1 MKTLTTEDVLKIS
14 KKKKRPIKTKKD
26 IMGFDVMG
34 GAESFPITRESLEV
48 LEIVDTTWSAGAPFR
63 RQTQRSSRYYK
74 GDQWKDRV
82 VIRHRDGT
90 TETLTEEEYIE
101 RQGKPALKQNL
112 IRPLVRNILGQLRLN
127 PYKSTIFARSADG
140 QKAADM
146 MTAALEGVHTMN
158 SKNERD
164 ARLFETYLVSGAAI
178 YNTGYKF
185 DSERKMPFPY
195 YRAVD
200 PSRYFQTIAASDVC
214 GEDVDFCGDFFDTS
228 ILDIKSMYA
237 KTRKQ
242 EQELEEIYG
251 KSTRRDVVS
260 NLQYVSPNT
269 ENVSPRISLGTGEC
283 RVIRVCR
290 KEGHWDLAVHDYSNA
305 SWETYNLKT
314 HPNIKAEIEAEIR
327 RRKQMAKEVGVDYE
341 DGSNRLL
348 IEYEEKYVTS
358 WVYYHLSPW
367 GHILWTQDS
376 PYEHNSHSY
385 VVKYYPLFEGQAYGM
400 VYDLIDQQKAINRN
414 YIMHDFITSAAAK
427 GVLLVPEEAIPD
439 DMDLEDIADEWSRY
453 NGVIKYRAKDGVKQP
468 EQIVARNFNVGQFD
482 MINLQMK
489 LMNDIGGVHDAMQG
503 KSLGTGTP
511 SSLYQQAVLNSQ
523 TNILDYME
531 SFAWLLMQRDYKMVQ
546 IIKQFYTEPM
556 YLQSGSKSLPEGARF
571 YDPAVVRNYDFYNE
585 ITKGNDTPVARLY
598 LDTLLLQMLLQGLIT
613 LEMYLEES
621 SAPFSDSL
629 LQKVKAMKGQVE
641 GGQMPSSEQIAAL
654 SQGVPPSSNGALE
667 QMQQMLYSQMAA

>member
-14 KKKKRPIKTKKD
+14 KKKKRSIKTKKD

-34 GAESFPITRESLEV
+34 GAKSFPVTRESLEI
-48 LEIVDTTWSAGAPFR
+48 LETVDTTWSAGAPFR

-164 ARLFETYLVSGAAI
+164 ARLYETYLVSGAAI

-228 ILDIKSMYA
+228 ILDINSMYA

-251 KSTRRDVVS
+251 KSSRRDVVS
-260 NLQYVSPNT
+260 NLQHVTPNT

-511 SSLYQQAVLNSQ
+511 SSLYQQAVFNSQ

-585 ITKGNDTPVARLY
+585 ISKGNDTPVARLY
-598 LDTLLLQMLLQGLIT
+598 LDTLLLQMLQQGLIT

-654 SQGVPPSSNGALE
+654 SKGVPPSSNGALE
-667 QMQQMLYSQMAA
+667 QMQQMLYSQMM

>member
-1 MKTLTTEDVLKIS
+1 
-14 KKKKRPIKTKKD
+14 
-26 IMGFDVMG
+26 
-34 GAESFPITRESLEV
+34 
-48 LEIVDTTWSAGAPFR
+48 
-63 RQTQRSSRYYK
+63 
-74 GDQWKDRV
+74 
-82 VIRHRDGT
+82 
-90 TETLTEEEYIE
+90 
-101 RQGKPALKQNL
+101 
-112 IRPLVRNILGQLRLN
+112 
-127 PYKSTIFARSADG
+127 
-140 QKAADM
+140 
-146 MTAALEGVHTMN
+146 MN
-158 SKNERD
+158 NKNERD
-164 ARLFETYLVSGAAI
+164 ARLFETFLVSGAAI

-185 DSERKMPFPY
+185 DDRRKMPMPY
-195 YRAVD
+195 YKEVGI
-200 PSRYFQTIAASDVC
+200 SRYFQTISASDVC
-214 GEDVDFCGDFFDTS
+214 GDDVDFCGDFFDTS

-251 KSTRRDVVS
+251 KSDRRDVVS
-260 NLQYVSPNT
+260 NLQHVTSNA

-290 KEGHWDLAVHDYSNA
+290 KEGHWDLAVHDYSDA

-314 HPNIKAEIEAEIR
+314 HPQIKAQIDAEIA
-327 RRKQMAKEVGVDYE
+327 RRKRIANELGVDYE

-385 VVKYYPLFEGQAYGM
+385 VAKYYPLYEGQAYGM
-400 VYDLIDQQKAINRN
+400 VFDLIDQQKAINRN

-439 DMDLEDIADEWSRY
+439 DMDLEDIADEWSKY

-482 MINLQMK
+482 MINLQMR

-511 SSLYQQAVLNSQ
+511 SSLYQQAVQNSQ
-523 TNILDYME
+523 TNILDYLE
-531 SFAWLLMQRDYKMVQ
+531 SFAWLLMERDYKMIQ
-546 IIKQFYTEPM
+546 IIKQFYNEP
-556 YLQSGSKSLPEGARF
+556 QNVPSSSKSKSNF
-571 YDPAVVRNYDFYNE
+571 YDPAVVRNYDLYNE
-585 ITKGNDTPVARLY
+585 LSKGNDTPVARMY
-598 LDTLLLQMLLQGLIT
+598 LDTLLFQLLQQRLIT

-621 SAPFSDSL
+621 TAPFSDSL
-629 LQKVKAMKGQVE
+629 LQKVKAMQGQME
-641 GGQMPSSEQIAAL
+641 GGQMPSQEQIAAL
-654 SQGVPPSSNGALE
+654 QQGVPQSSDGSLE
-667 QMQQMLYSQMAA
+667 QLQQMLYNQMM

>member
-1 MKTLTTEDVLKIS
+1 MNTLSNEDILKIS
-14 KKKKRPIKTKKD
+14 KKKKRSIKTKKD
-26 IMGFDVMG
+26 IVGFNVMG
-34 GAESFPITRESLEV
+34 GAESFPITKESTEILET
-48 LEIVDTTWSAGAPFR
+48 VDTTWSAGAPFR
-63 RQTQRSSRYYK
+63 RQTERSSRYYK
-74 GDQWKDRV
+74 GDQWKDKV

-90 TETLTEEEYIE
+90 SETLTEEEYIE
-101 RQGKPALKQNL
+101 SQGKPALKQNL
-112 IRPLVRNILGQLRLN
+112 IRPLVRNIIGQLRHN
-127 PYKSTIFARSADG
+127 PYKSTVFARSADG

-146 MTAALEGVHTMN
+146 MTAALEGVHSMN
-158 SKNERD
+158 NKNERD

-178 YNTGYKF
+178 YNTGYRF
-185 DSERKMPFPY
+185 DDERKMPFPY
-195 YRAVD
+195 YKAVD
-200 PSRYFQTIAASDVC
+200 PSRYFQTISASDVC

-228 ILDIKSMYA
+228 LLDIKSMYA

-251 KSTRRDVVS
+251 KRTRRDSMS
-260 NLQYVSPNT
+260 NLQYVTSNA
-269 ENVSPRISLGTGEC
+269 ENVSPRISLGTGAC

-290 KEGHWDLAVHDYSNA
+290 KEGHWDLAVHDYSDA
-305 SWETYNLKT
+305 SWETYNLKEN
-314 HPNIKAEIEAEIR
+314 PNIKATIDAEIA
-327 RRKQMAKEVGVDYE
+327 RRKKIANELGIDYE

-358 WVYYHLSPW
+358 WVYYHISPY

-376 PYEHNSHSY
+376 PYEHNSHPY
-385 VVKYYPLFEGQAYGM
+385 VAKFYPLFEGQAYGM

-439 DMDLEDIADEWSRY
+439 DMDLEDIADEWSKY

-511 SSLYQQAVLNSQ
+511 SSLYQQAVHNSQ

-531 SFAWLLMQRDYKMVQ
+531 SFAWLLMKRDYKMVQ
-546 IIKQFYTEPM
+546 IIKQFYTDAM
-556 YLQSGSKSLPEGARF
+556 YIHTSDKSTPKDARY
-571 YDPAVVRNYDFYNE
+571 YDPALVRNYDFYNE
-585 ITKGNDTPVARLY
+585 LSKGNDTPVARLY
-598 LDTLLLQMLLQGLIT
+598 LDSLLLQLLQQKLIT

-621 SAPFSDSL
+621 TAPFSDSL
-629 LQKVKAMKGQVE
+629 LQKVRAAQEQVA
-641 GGQMPSSEQIAAL
+641 GGQMPSQEQLASL
-654 SQGVPPSSNGALE
+654 SQGVPQSSPDAMAQL
-667 QMQQMLYSQMAA
+667 QQMLIPQMM

>member
-1 MKTLTTEDVLKIS
+1 MKTLSAEDILKMS
-14 KKKKRPIKTKKD
+14 KKKKRSIKTKKD
-26 IMGFDVMG
+26 IIGFDVMG
-34 GAESFPITRESLEV
+34 GAESFPVTKDSTEILE
-48 LEIVDTTWSAGAPFR
+48 LVDVTWAAGASFR
-63 RQTQRSSRYYK
+63 KQTERSSRYYK
-74 GDQWKDRV
+74 GDQWKDKV

-90 TETLTEEEYIE
+90 KEILSEEEYIE

-112 IRPLVRNILGQLRLN
+112 IRPLVRTIIGQLRLN
-127 PYKSTIFARSADG
+127 PYKSLVYARQADG
-140 QKAADM
+140 QPAADM
-146 MTAALEGVHTMN
+146 MTSALEGVHAMN
-158 SKNERD
+158 DKAERD

-185 DSERKMPFPY
+185 DDERKMPYPY
-195 YRAVD
+195 YKAVD

-237 KTRKQ
+237 KTKKQ
-242 EQELEEIYG
+242 EKELEEIYG
-251 KSTRRDVVS
+251 NSSRRDVVQNIQHVTS
-260 NLQYVSPNT
+260 NAENT
-269 ENVSPRISLGTGEC
+269 SPRISLGTGEC

-290 KEGHWDLAVHDYSNA
+290 KEGHWDLAVHDYSDA

-314 HPNIKAEIEAEIR
+314 NPNITTTIDAEIS
-327 RRKQMAKEVGVDYE
+327 RRKKIAKELGVDYE

-376 PYEHNSHSY
+376 PYEHNSHPY
-385 VVKYYPLFEGQAYGM
+385 VAKYYPLFEGQAYGM
-400 VYDLIDQQKAINRN
+400 VYDLIDQQRAINRN

-439 DMDLEDIADEWSRY
+439 DMDIEDFADEWSKY

-468 EQIVARNFNVGQFD
+468 EQVVARNFNVGQFD
-482 MINLQMK
+482 MINLQMR

-511 SSLYQQAVLNSQ
+511 SSLYQQAVHNSQ
-523 TNILDYME
+523 ANILDYVE
-531 SFAWLLMQRDYKMVQ
+531 SFAWLLSKRDYKMVQ
-546 IIKQFYTEPM
+546 IIKQFYDEPTNVP
-556 YLQSGSKSLPEGARF
+556 STGKHKGATL
-571 YDPAVVRNYDFYNE
+571 YDPALVRNFDFYNE
-585 ITKGNDTPVARLY
+585 VSKSNDTPVARLY
-598 LDTLLLQMLLQGLIT
+598 LDTMLFQLLQQKLIT
-613 LEMYLEES
+613 LKMYLEES

-629 LQKVKAMKGQVE
+629 LQKVNAMEAQMA
-641 GGQMPSSEQIAAL
+641 GGQMPSTEQIAGLQQGIPQSSPDAL
-654 SQGVPPSSNGALE
+654 AQL
-667 QMQQMLYSQMAA
+667 QQILIPQMAA

>member
-1 MKTLTTEDVLKIS
+1 MKTLSAEDIMKMS
-14 KKKKRPIKTKKD
+14 KKKKRSIKTKKD
-26 IMGFDVMG
+26 IVGFDVMG
-34 GAESFPITRESLEV
+34 GAESFPITKDSLDI
-48 LEIVDTTWSAGAPFR
+48 LETVDTTWSAGAPFR
-63 RQTQRSSRYYK
+63 RQTERSSRYYK
-74 GDQWKDRV
+74 GEQWKDKV

-112 IRPLVRNILGQLRLN
+112 IRPLVVNVIGQLRQN
-127 PYKSTIFARSADG
+127 AYKSTIFARTANG

-146 MTAALEGVHTMN
+146 MTAALEGVHSMN
-158 SKNERD
+158 NKNERD
-164 ARLFETYLVSGAAI
+164 ARLFETFLVSGAAI

-185 DSERKMPFPY
+185 DDERKMPYPY
-195 YRAVD
+195 YKAVD

-228 ILDIKSMYA
+228 LIEVKRMYA

-242 EQELEEIYG
+242 EQEIEEIYG
-251 KSTRRDVVS
+251 TSTRRDVVP
-260 NLQYVSPNT
+260 NLQFVTPNT

-290 KEGHWDLAVHDYSNA
+290 KEGHWDLAVHDYSDA

-314 HPNIKAEIEAEIR
+314 HPQIKAKIDTEIA
-327 RRKQMAKEVGVDYE
+327 RRKQMAKEIGVDYE

-348 IEYEEKYVTS
+348 IEYEERYVTS

-376 PYEHNSHSY
+376 PYDHNSHSY
-385 VVKYYPLFEGQAYGM
+385 IAKFYPLFGGQAYGM
-400 VYDLIDQQKAINRN
+400 VYDLIDPQRSINRN

-439 DMDLEDIADEWSRY
+439 DMDIEDIADEWSKY

-468 EQIVARNFNVGQFD
+468 EQVVARNFNVGQFD
-482 MINLQMK
+482 VINLQMK
-489 LMNDIGGVHDAMQG
+489 LMHDISGVHEASQG
-503 KSLGTGTP
+503 KSLGTGTS
-511 SSLYQQAVLNSQ
+511 SSLYQQAVQNSHV
-523 TNILDYME
+523 NVLDYME

-546 IIKQFYTEPM
+546 IIKQFYNDAIELPTA
-556 YLQSGSKSLPEGARF
+556 GKSRESIN
-571 YDPAVVRNYDFYNE
+571 YDPALVRNFDYYNE
-585 ITKGNDTPVARLY
+585 MSKGNDTPVARMY
-598 LDTLLLQMLLQGLIT
+598 LDTLLFQMLQQKLIT

-621 SAPFSDSL
+621 TAPFSDSL
-629 LQKVKAMKGQVE
+629 LQKVKAMQGQVA
-641 GGQMPSSEQIAAL
+641 GGQMPSQEQIAAL
-654 SQGVPPSSNGALE
+654 SQGIPQSSNGAME
-667 QMQQMLYSQMAA
+667 QVQQMLTSQMM

>member
-1 MKTLTTEDVLKIS
+1 MKTLSTEDILKIS
-14 KKKKRPIKTKKD
+14 KKKKRSIKTKKD
-26 IMGFDVMG
+26 IVGFDVMG
-34 GAESFPITRESLEV
+34 GAESFPITRESIEILET
-48 LEIVDTTWSAGAPFR
+48 VDTTWSAGAPFR
-63 RQTQRSSRYYK
+63 RQTERSSRYYK
-74 GDQWKDRV
+74 GDQWKDKI
-82 VIRHRDGT
+82 VIKDRNGNV
-90 TETLTEEEYIE
+90 ETLTEEEYIE

-112 IRPLVRNILGQLRLN
+112 IRPLVRNIIGQLRLN
-127 PYKSTIFARSADG
+127 PYKSTVFARNADG

-146 MTAALEGVHTMN
+146 MTAALEGVHAMN
-158 SKNERD
+158 NKNERD

-185 DSERKMPFPY
+185 DDERKMPYPY
-195 YRAVD
+195 YKAVD
-200 PSRYFQTIAASDVC
+200 PSRYFQTIAAADVC
-214 GEDVDFCGDFFDTS
+214 GDDVDFCGDFFDTS
-228 ILDIKSMYA
+228 LLDLKSMYA

-242 EQELEEIYG
+242 ESELEEIYG
-251 KSTRRDVVS
+251 NSTRRDTIANQQFITS
-260 NLQYVSPNT
+260 NA

-305 SWETYNLKT
+305 SWETYNLKDN
-314 HPNIKAEIEAEIR
+314 PSIKSQIEAEISR
-327 RRKQMAKEVGVDYE
+327 RRKIADEIGVDYE

-385 VVKYYPLFEGQAYGM
+385 IAKFYPLFEGQAYGM

-439 DMDLEDIADEWSRY
+439 DMDIEDFADEWSKY

-468 EQIVARNFNVGQFD
+468 EQVVARNFNVGQFD

-511 SSLYQQAVLNSQ
+511 SSLYQQAVHNSQ

-531 SFAWLLMQRDYKMVQ
+531 SFAWLLMKRDYKMVQ

-556 YLQSGSKSLPEGARF
+556 YVHSSRKNVPEDAMY
-571 YDPAVVRNYDFYNE
+571 YDPALVRNYDFYNE
-585 ITKGNDTPVARLY
+585 LSKGNDTPVARLY
-598 LDTLLLQMLLQGLIT
+598 LDTLLLQLLQQKLIT

-621 SAPFSDSL
+621 TAPFSDSL
-629 LQKVKAMKGQVE
+629 LQKVRAAQEQVA
-641 GGQMPSSEQIAAL
+641 GGQMPSQEQMAAM
-654 SQGVPPSSNGALE
+654 SQGVPQSSPDALA
-667 QMQQMLYSQMAA
+667 QLQQMLNPQMM

>member
-1 MKTLTTEDVLKIS
+1 MNTLSNEDILKIS
-14 KKKKRPIKTKKD
+14 KKKKRSIKTKKD
-26 IMGFDVMG
+26 IVGFNVMG
-34 GAESFPITRESLEV
+34 GAESFPITKESTEILET
-48 LEIVDTTWSAGAPFR
+48 VDTTWSAGAPFR
-63 RQTQRSSRYYK
+63 RQTERSSRYYK
-74 GDQWKDRV
+74 GDQWKDKV

-90 TETLTEEEYIE
+90 KEVLTEEEYIE
-101 RQGKPALKQNL
+101 SQGKPALKQNL
-112 IRPLVRNILGQLRLN
+112 IRPLVRNIIGQLRLS
-127 PYKSTIFARSADG
+127 PYKSTVFARSADG

-158 SKNERD
+158 NKNERD

-185 DSERKMPFPY
+185 DDERKMPYPY
-195 YRAVD
+195 YKAVD
-200 PSRYFQTIAASDVC
+200 PSRYFQTISASDVC
-214 GEDVDFCGDFFDTS
+214 GDDVDFCGDFFDTS

-237 KTRKQ
+237 RTRKQ
-242 EQELEEIYG
+242 EEELEEIYG
-251 KSTRRDVVS
+251 KSARRDAVS
-260 NLQYVSPNT
+260 NLQHVSSNV

-290 KEGHWDLAVHDYSNA
+290 KEGHWDLAVHDYSDA
-305 SWETYNLKT
+305 SWETYNLKEF
-314 HPNIKAEIEAEIR
+314 PAVKSKIDAEIA
-327 RRKQMAKEVGVDYE
+327 RRKKIAEEIGVDYE

-348 IEYEEKYVTS
+348 IECEERYVTS

-385 VVKYYPLFEGQAYGM
+385 VAKYYPLFEGQAYGM

-439 DMDLEDIADEWSRY
+439 DMDIEDFADEWSKY

-468 EQIVARNFNVGQFD
+468 EQVVARNFNVGQFD

-511 SSLYQQAVLNSQ
+511 SSLYQQAVHNSQ

-531 SFAWLLMQRDYKMVQ
+531 SFAWLLMKRDYKMVQ
-546 IIKQFYTEPM
+546 LIKQFYTDTM
-556 YLQSGSKSLPEGARF
+556 YVQSANKNLPADANY
-571 YDPAVVRNYDFYNE
+571 YDPALVRNYDFYNE
-585 ITKGNDTPVARLY
+585 LSKGNDTPVARMY
-598 LDTLLLQMLLQGLIT
+598 LDTLLFQMLQQGLIT

-621 SAPFSDSL
+621 TAPFSDSL
-629 LQKVKAMKGQVE
+629 LQKVKAMQQQVA
-641 GGQMPSSEQIAAL
+641 GGQMPSQEQLASL
-654 SQGVPPSSNGALE
+654 SQGVPQSSDNALT
-667 QMQQMLYSQMAA
+667 QIQQMLYPQMM

>member
-1 MKTLTTEDVLKIS
+1 MKALSTEDILKIS
-14 KKKKRPIKTKKD
+14 KKKKRSIKTKKD
-26 IMGFDVMG
+26 IVGFDVMG
-34 GAESFPITRESLEV
+34 GAEAFPITKDSLDI
-48 LEIVDTTWSAGAPFR
+48 LEMVDTTWSAGASFR
-63 RQTQRSSRYYK
+63 RQTERSSRYYK
-74 GDQWKDRV
+74 GDQWKDKV

-112 IRPLVRNILGQLRLN
+112 IRPLVRNIIGQLRLN
-127 PYKSTIFARSADG
+127 PYKSTVFARSADG

-158 SKNERD
+158 NKNERD

-178 YNTGYKF
+178 YTTGYKF
-185 DSERKMPFPY
+185 DDERKMPYPY
-195 YRAVD
+195 YKAVD

-228 ILDIKSMYA
+228 LLDIKSMYA
-237 KTRKQ
+237 KTRAQ
-242 EQELEEIYG
+242 ERQIEEIYG
-251 KSTRRDVVS
+251 NSPRRDVVS
-260 NLQYVSPNT
+260 NIQHVTSNA
-269 ENVSPRISLGTGEC
+269 ENVSPRISLGTGDC

-290 KEGHWDLAVHDYSNA
+290 KEGHWDLAVHDYSDA
-305 SWETYNLKT
+305 SWETYNLT
-314 HPNIKAEIEAEIR
+314 VNPDIKSSINAEIS
-327 RRKQMAKEVGVDYE
+327 RRKKIADEIGVDYE

-385 VVKYYPLFEGQAYGM
+385 VAKYYPLFEGQAYGM
-400 VYDLIDQQKAINRN
+400 VFDLIDQQKAINRN

-439 DMDLEDIADEWSRY
+439 DMDLEDIADEWSKY

-503 KSLGTGTP
+503 KSLGAGTP
-511 SSLYQQAVLNSQ
+511 SSLYQQAVSNSQ

-531 SFAWLLMQRDYKMVQ
+531 SFAWLLMKRDYKMVQ
-546 IIKQFYTEPM
+546 IIKQFYTDPM
-556 YLQSGSKSLPEGARF
+556 YIHTSRKGASEDSNY
-571 YDPAVVRNYDFYNE
+571 YDPSIVRNYDFYNE
-585 ITKGNDTPVARLY
+585 LSKGNDTPVARLY
-598 LDTLLLQMLLQGLIT
+598 LDTMLFQLLQQKLIT

-629 LQKVKAMKGQVE
+629 LQKVRAAQEQMAN
-641 GGQMPSSEQIAAL
+641 GQMPSQEQIASL
-654 SQGVPPSSNGALE
+654 QQGVPQSSPDALA
-667 QMQQMLYSQMAA
+667 QIQQMLTPQMV

>member
-1 MKTLTTEDVLKIS
+1 MNTLSAEDILKMS
-14 KKKKRPIKTKKD
+14 KKKKRSIKTKKD
-26 IMGFDVMG
+26 IVGFNVMG
-34 GAESFPITRESLEV
+34 GAESFPVTKNSLSI
-48 LEIVDTTWSAGAPFR
+48 LEEVDTTWAAGASFR
-63 RQTQRSSRYYK
+63 RQTERSSRYYK

-112 IRPLVRNILGQLRLN
+112 IRPLVRNIIGQLRLN
-127 PYKSTIFARSADG
+127 PYKSTVFSRDAEG
-140 QKAADM
+140 QPAADM
-146 MTAALEGVHTMN
+146 MTAALEGVHSMN
-158 SKNERD
+158 DKNERD

-185 DSERKMPFPY
+185 DNERKMPYPY
-195 YRAVD
+195 YKSID

-214 GEDVDFCGDFFDTS
+214 GDDVDFCGDFFDTS

-251 KSTRRDVVS
+251 NSSRRDSAS
-260 NLQYVSPNT
+260 NIQHVTSNS
-269 ENVSPRISLGTGEC
+269 ENVSPRISLGNGEC

-290 KEGHWDLAVHDYSNA
+290 KEGHWDLTVHDYSDA
-305 SWETYNLKT
+305 SWESYNLSDN
-314 HPNIKAEIEAEIR
+314 PNIKEFINTEIT
-327 RRKQMAKEVGVDYE
+327 RRKKIAREIGVDYE

-348 IEYEEKYVTS
+348 IEFEERYVTS

-367 GHILWTQDS
+367 GHVLWTQDS

-385 VVKYYPLFEGQAYGM
+385 VAKYYPLFEGQAYGM

-439 DMDLEDIADEWSRY
+439 DMDLEDIADEWSKY

-482 MINLQMK
+482 MINLQMR

-503 KSLGTGTP
+503 KSLGAGTP
-511 SSLYQQAVLNSQ
+511 SSLYQQAVHNSQ
-523 TNILDYME
+523 TNILDYVE
-531 SFAWLLMQRDYKMVQ
+531 SFAWLLMKRDYKIIQ
-546 IIKQFYTEPM
+546 IIKQFYNEP
-556 YLQSGSKSLPEGARF
+556 QNVPSSSKGKSNF
-571 YDPAVVRNYDFYNE
+571 YDPAVVRNYDLYNE
-585 ITKGNDTPVARLY
+585 ISKGNDTPVARMY
-598 LDTLLLQMLLQGLIT
+598 LDTLLFQLLQQKLIT

-621 SAPFSDSL
+621 KAPFSDSL
-629 LQKVKAMKGQVE
+629 LQKVKAMQGQME
-641 GGQMPSSEQIAAL
+641 GGQMPTQQQIAAL
-654 SQGVPPSSNGALE
+654 SQGVPQSSPDAMA
-667 QMQQMLYSQMAA
+667 QIQQMLIPQI

>member
-14 KKKKRPIKTKKD
+14 KKKKRSIKTKKD

-34 GAESFPITRESLEV
+34 GAESFPVTRESLEV

-140 QKAADM
+140 QMAADM

-511 SSLYQQAVLNSQ
+511 SSLYQQAVFNSQ

-598 LDTLLLQMLLQGLIT
+598 LDTLLLQMLQQGLIT

-621 SAPFSDSL
+621 SAPFSESL

>member
-1 MKTLTTEDVLKIS
+1 MNTLSTEDIIKIS
-14 KKKKRPIKTKKD
+14 KKKKRSIKTKKD
-26 IMGFDVMG
+26 IVGFNVMG
-34 GAESFPITRESLEV
+34 GAESFPITRDSLDI
-48 LEIVDTTWSAGAPFR
+48 LETVDTTWSAGAPFR
-63 RQTQRSSRYYK
+63 RQTERSSRYYK
-74 GDQWKDRV
+74 GDQWKDKI
-82 VIRHRDGT
+82 VIRHRNGK
-90 TETLTEEEYIE
+90 EEIITEEEYIE

-127 PYKSTIFARSADG
+127 PYKSTIFSRNADG

-146 MTAALEGVHTMN
+146 MTAALESVHSMN
-158 SKNERD
+158 NKNERD
-164 ARLFETYLVSGAAI
+164 ARLFETFLVSGAAI

-185 DSERKMPFPY
+185 DDERKIPYPY

-200 PSRYFQTIAASDVC
+200 PSRYFQTVSASDVC
-214 GEDVDFCGDFFDTS
+214 GDDVDFCGDFFDTS
-228 ILDIKSMYA
+228 LLDIKSMYA

-242 EQELEEIYG
+242 EEELEEIYG
-251 KSTRRDVVS
+251 TGHRTDVSS
-260 NLQYVSPNT
+260 NLQFVSSNA
-269 ENVSPRISLGTGEC
+269 ENMSPRIPLGNGEC

-290 KEGHWDLAVHDYSNA
+290 KEGHWDLAVHDYSDA
-305 SWETYNLKT
+305 SWDTYNLKT
-314 HPNIKAEIEAEIR
+314 NPDIKSKINAEII
-327 RRKQMAKEVGVDYE
+327 RRKQIAEELGVDYE

-358 WVYYHLSPW
+358 WVYYHLSPY

-385 VVKYYPLFEGQAYGM
+385 VAKYYPLFEGQAYGM
-400 VYDLIDQQKAINRN
+400 VFDLIDQQKAINRN

-439 DMDLEDIADEWSRY
+439 DMDLEDIADEWSKY

-511 SSLYQQAVLNSQ
+511 SSLYQQAVQNSQ
-523 TNILDYME
+523 TNILDYLE
-531 SFAWLLMQRDYKMVQ
+531 SFAWLLMKRDYKIIQ
-546 IIKQFYTEPM
+546 IIKQFYTDAQYVYSTDKNVP
-556 YLQSGSKSLPEGARF
+556 KDARF
-571 YDPAVVRNYDFYNE
+571 YDPAVVRNYDLYNE
-585 ITKGNDTPVARLY
+585 LSRGNDTPVARLY
-598 LDTLLLQMLLQGLIT
+598 LDTLLFQLLQQKLIT

-621 SAPFSDSL
+621 NAPFSDSL
-629 LQKVKAMKGQVE
+629 LQKVKAMQE
-641 GGQMPSSEQIAAL
+641 QTANGQMPSQEQLAAL
-654 SQGVPPSSNGALE
+654 SQGVPQSSPDAMS
-667 QMQQMLYSQMAA
+667 QIQQMLIPQMA

>member
-1 MKTLTTEDVLKIS
+1 MKTLSTEDILKIS
-14 KKKKRPIKTKKD
+14 KKKKRSIKTKKD
-26 IMGFDVMG
+26 IVGFDVMG
-34 GAESFPITRESLEV
+34 GAESFPITRESIEILET
-48 LEIVDTTWSAGAPFR
+48 VDTTWSAGAPFR
-63 RQTQRSSRYYK
+63 RQTERSSRYYK
-74 GDQWKDRV
+74 GDQWKDKI
-82 VIRHRDGT
+82 VIKDRNGNV
-90 TETLTEEEYIE
+90 ETLTEEEYIE

-112 IRPLVRNILGQLRLN
+112 IRPLVRNIIGQLRLN
-127 PYKSTIFARSADG
+127 PYKSTVFARNADG

-146 MTAALEGVHTMN
+146 MTAALEGVHAMN
-158 SKNERD
+158 NKNERD

-185 DSERKMPFPY
+185 DDERKMPYPY
-195 YRAVD
+195 YKAVD
-200 PSRYFQTIAASDVC
+200 PSRYFQTIAAADVC
-214 GEDVDFCGDFFDTS
+214 GDDVDFCGDFFDTS
-228 ILDIKSMYA
+228 LLDLKSMYA

-242 EQELEEIYG
+242 ESELEEIYG
-251 KSTRRDVVS
+251 NSTRRDTIANQQFITS
-260 NLQYVSPNT
+260 NA

-305 SWETYNLKT
+305 SWETYNLKDN
-314 HPNIKAEIEAEIR
+314 PSIKSQIEAEISR
-327 RRKQMAKEVGVDYE
+327 RRKIADEIGVDYE

-385 VVKYYPLFEGQAYGM
+385 IAKFYPLFEGQAYGM

-439 DMDLEDIADEWSRY
+439 DMDIEDFADEWSKY

-468 EQIVARNFNVGQFD
+468 EQVVARNFNVGQFD

-511 SSLYQQAVLNSQ
+511 SSLYQQAVHNSQ

-531 SFAWLLMQRDYKMVQ
+531 SFAWLLMKRDYKMVQ

-556 YLQSGSKSLPEGARF
+556 YVHSSRKNVPEDAMY
-571 YDPAVVRNYDFYNE
+571 YDPALVRNYDFYNE
-585 ITKGNDTPVARLY
+585 LSKGNDTPVARLY
-598 LDTLLLQMLLQGLIT
+598 LDTLLLQLLQQKLIT

-621 SAPFSDSL
+621 TAPFSDSL
-629 LQKVKAMKGQVE
+629 LQKVRAAQEQVA
-641 GGQMPSSEQIAAL
+641 GGQMPSQEQMAAM
-654 SQGVPPSSNGALE
+654 SQGVPQSSPDALA
-667 QMQQMLYSQMAA
+667 QLQQMLTPQMM

>member
-1 MKTLTTEDVLKIS
+1 MKTLSTDDILRMS
-14 KKKKRPIKTKKD
+14 KKKKRSIKTKKD
-26 IMGFDVMG
+26 IVGFNVMG
-34 GAESFPITRESLEV
+34 GAESFPVTRDSLDI
-48 LEIVDTTWSAGAPFR
+48 LEMVDTTWSAGAPFR
-63 RQTQRSSRYYK
+63 KQTERSSRYYK
-74 GDQWKDRV
+74 GDQWKDKV
-82 VIRHRDGT
+82 VIKHRDGKV
-90 TETLTEEEYIE
+90 EVLTEEEYIE
-101 RQGKPALKQNL
+101 SQGKPALKQNL
-112 IRPLVRNILGQLRLN
+112 IRPLVRNIIGQLRLS
-127 PYKSTIFARSADG
+127 PYKSTVFARTADG

-146 MTAALEGVHTMN
+146 MTAALEGVHAMN
-158 SKNERD
+158 NKNERD
-164 ARLFETYLVSGAAI
+164 ARLFETFLVSGAAV
-178 YNTGYKF
+178 YNTGYSF
-185 DSERKMPFPY
+185 DDRRKMPKPY
-195 YRAVD
+195 YKQVD
-200 PSRYFQTIAASDVC
+200 NSRYFQTISSSDVC

-251 KSTRRDVVS
+251 NNDRRDVVS
-260 NLQYVSPNT
+260 NLQHVNSNA

-290 KEGHWDLAVHDYSNA
+290 KEGHWDLAVHDYSDA
-305 SWETYNLKT
+305 SWETYNLNDY
-314 HPNIKAEIEAEIR
+314 PNIKSSIDAEIA
-327 RRKQMAKEVGVDYE
+327 RRKQIAKEIGVDYE

-439 DMDLEDIADEWSRY
+439 DMDIEDIADEWSRY
-453 NGVIKYRAKDGVKQP
+453 NGVIKYRAKEGVKQP

-511 SSLYQQAVLNSQ
+511 SSLYQQAVQNSQ
-523 TNILDYME
+523 TNILDYLE
-531 SFAWLLMQRDYKMVQ
+531 SFAWMLMERDYKMIQ
-546 IIKQFYTEPM
+546 IIKQFYNEPM
-556 YLQSGSKSLPEGARF
+556 NVPSSAKNKDNY
-571 YDPAVVRNYDFYNE
+571 YDPAVVRNFDLYNE
-585 ITKGNDTPVARLY
+585 LSKGNDTPVARMY
-598 LDTLLLQMLLQGLIT
+598 LDTLLFQLLQQKLIT

-621 SAPFSDSL
+621 TAPFSDSL
-629 LQKVKAMKGQVE
+629 LQKVKAMQGQMAE
-641 GGQMPSSEQIAAL
+641 GQMPTQEQIAGL
-654 SQGVPPSSNGALE
+654 QQGVPQSSDGAL
-667 QMQQMLYSQMAA
+667 QNLQQMLYNQMM